1 MKLFQKPKFL
11 SDSDMQRI
19 HEASIYLL
27 EHKGVVFRSPE
38 TRERFSI
45 PIRK

>member
-1 MKLFQKPKFL
+1 MNLFQKPKFL
-11 SDSDMQRI
+11 SDMEMQRI

-38 TRERFSI
+38 AVELFSK
-45 PIRK
+45 RGG